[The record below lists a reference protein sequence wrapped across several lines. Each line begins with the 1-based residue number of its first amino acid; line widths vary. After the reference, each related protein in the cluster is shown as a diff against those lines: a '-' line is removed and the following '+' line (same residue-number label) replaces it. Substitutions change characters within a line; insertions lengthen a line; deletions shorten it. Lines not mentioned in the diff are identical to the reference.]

1 VLLIGAGGLG
11 SPTALYL
18 ATGAPTIALIIIGM
32 VMVPQVVAQQKL
44 TGVFDYVRAMP
55 VPRLALLAADATMWV
70 GVALPGLVAS
80 LGVSALRFDLSF
92 VVSPLV
98 VPSMTRI
105 GHQLWLLA
113 SQPESLVDAWYSL
126 ARALGGFALAAVVG
140 VILGVLMGRSTA
152 VAAALGPLFS
162 GTYPIP
168 KIALF
173 PIFIYLFG
181 IGSLSKV
188 LLVFLECLYPIV
200 ITTQAGGRAVSR
212 VLVWSAANMGAS
224 RARILRSVVVPAA
237 APYIFA
243 GFRIALPIALIVVI
257 ITEMISSADGLGYL
271 AMYALAS
278 FKTDRMLAIVVVIAL
293 IGVALDRLAVRLRDR
308 LVFWERLDS
317 YYTS

>member
-1 VLLIGAGGLG
+1 M
-11 SPTALYL
+11 
-18 ATGAPTIALIIIGM
+18 TIL
-32 VMVPQVVAQQKL
+32 P
-44 TGVFDYVRAMP
+44 
-55 VPRLALLAADATMWV
+55 ADPA
-70 GVALPGLVAS
+70 
-80 LGVSALRFDLSF
+80 SALRRVTLPLAALLTWEAAARSGL
-92 VVSPLV
+92 VSPLV
-98 VPSMTRI
+98 VPSVTRI
-105 GHQLWLLA
+105 GQQLWLLA
-113 SQPESLVDAWYSL
+113 SQPESLAEAWYSL

-140 VILGVLMGRSTA
+140 VALGVLMGRSAA
-152 VAAALGPLFS
+152 VAAAFGPLFS

-181 IGSLSKV
+181 IGSLPKV

-224 RARILRSVVVPAA
+224 RARILRSVVVPAI

-317 YYTS
+317 YDAG

>member
-1 VLLIGAGGLG
+1 MSPGLG
-11 SPTALYL
+11 DPASAL
-18 ATGAPTIALIIIGM
+18 
-32 VMVPQVVAQQKL
+32 
-44 TGVFDYVRAMP
+44 R
-55 VPRLALLAADATMWV
+55 R
-70 GVALPGLVAS
+70 VALPVVGVLAWEATARSGL
-80 LGVSALRFDLSF
+80 
-92 VVSPLV
+92 VSPLI
-98 VPSMTRI
+98 VPSVARI
-105 GHQLWLLA
+105 GYQVWLLA
-113 SQPESLVDAWYSL
+113 TQPESLVEAWYSL
-126 ARALGGFALAAVVG
+126 ARALGGFALAALVG
-140 VILGVLMGRSTA
+140 VALGVLMGRSAT
-152 VAAALGPLFS
+152 VAATLGPLLS

-181 IGSLSKV
+181 IGSLPKV
-188 LLVFLECLYPIV
+188 LLIFLECLYPIV
-200 ITTQAGGRAVSR
+200 ITTQAGGRAVGR

-243 GFRIALPIALIVVI
+243 GFRIALPIAMIVVI

-293 IGVALDRLAVRLRDR
+293 IGVALDHLAVRLRDR
-308 LVFWERLDS
+308 LLFWERLDS

>member
-1 VLLIGAGGLG
+1 M
-11 SPTALYL
+11 SALS
-18 ATGAPTIALIIIGM
+18 
-32 VMVPQVVAQQKL
+32 
-44 TGVFDYVRAMP
+44 
-55 VPRLALLAADATMWV
+55 ADPA
-70 GVALPGLVAS
+70 
-80 LGVSALRFDLSF
+80 SALRRVALLLVGALTWEVAARSGIF
-92 VVSPLV
+92 SPLI
-98 VPSMTRI
+98 VPSLTRI

-113 SQPESLVDAWYSL
+113 TQPDSLVEAWYSL

-140 VILGVLMGRSTA
+140 VALGVLMGRS
-152 VAAALGPLFS
+152 AAFAGALGPLFS

-188 LLVFLECLYPIV
+188 LLIFLECLYPIV
-200 ITTQAGGRAVSR
+200 ITTQAGGRAVNR

-224 RARILRSVVVPAA
+224 RARILRTVVVPAT
-237 APYIFA
+237 APFIFA
-243 GFRIALPIALIVVI
+243 GFRIALPIAMIVVI

-278 FKTDRMLAIVVVIAL
+278 FKTDRMLAVVVVIAL
-293 IGVALDRLAVRLRDR
+293 IGVALDRVVVRLRDR

-317 YYTS
+317 YYAD